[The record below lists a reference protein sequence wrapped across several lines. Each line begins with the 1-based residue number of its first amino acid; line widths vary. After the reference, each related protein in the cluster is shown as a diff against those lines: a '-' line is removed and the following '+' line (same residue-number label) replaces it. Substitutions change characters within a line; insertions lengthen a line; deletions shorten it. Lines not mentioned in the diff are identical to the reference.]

1 MVAAVVVADLGAGGE
16 APGAGA
22 QLDVLALG
30 AAEAQRAHLGQAV
43 HAVLLAELAIFRRQA
58 RRPALQR
65 NRGAATTSAALPQ
78 APAADIFFFFFW
90 VIILGVL

>member
-1 MVAAVVVADLGAGGE
+1 MVAAVVADLGASGE
-16 APGAGA
+16 ALGA
-22 QLDVLALG
+22 QLDVPALG
-30 AAEAQRAHLGQAV
+30 AAKAKRAHLGQAV

-78 APAADIFFFFFW
+78 APAADIFFFFW